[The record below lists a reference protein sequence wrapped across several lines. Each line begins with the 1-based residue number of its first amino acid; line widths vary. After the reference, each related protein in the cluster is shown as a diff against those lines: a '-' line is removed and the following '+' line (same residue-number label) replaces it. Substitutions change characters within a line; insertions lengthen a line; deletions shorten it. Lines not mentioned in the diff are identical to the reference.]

1 MPWQDA
7 RLLAEVLEHVRRE
20 YVERISDQELI
31 EAAIRGLIAD
41 LDPHSAFL
49 DPEQFDEIRIST
61 TGEYS
66 GVGIEVALENGVVK
80 VVNPIE
86 DTPAYKAGVLA
97 GDRILAVDDVPVDV
111 ENLNDTID
119 RMRGRVG
126 TPVKI
131 TIARGPEPKPME
143 FTLARASVQVHS
155 VSQEMLEPGFGYV
168 KITHFSETT
177 TPDLETAI
185 AKLKKASGGALR
197 GMVLDLRNNPG
208 GVLEAAVGVSD
219 VFLDG
224 GLIVT
229 RERSR
234 APTRSSRWTRSPATI
249 STARRSIVLVNGG
262 SASASEIVAGALQD
276 HHRARLVGSQ
286 TYGKG
291 SVQTVMPLS
300 DGHAIKLTTSRY
312 FTPSGASIH
321 QRGIKPDVRD
331 RGRKGRGRSRAA
343 HSRWTCS
350 RIPARFAKAAPTE
363 ARMRAEQPASD
374 NRGFAAAV
382 LLWLH
387 LLVLTAGALQFAIR
401 SAHRAASRCSRSI
414 ALALL
419 TVSMLITRSIPA
431 LQRPLARQHW
441 IDVASRRCR
450 SRCSAS
456 RPARRAARC
465 SPLYA
470 IPLAGIAV
478 AFGSWW
484 LVVLLASSHRCARL
498 DAGLADSADVHR
510 RPGIPDAALQ
520 HVSRRRPQSRC
531 SSPR

>member
-1 MPWQDA
+1 MARTLSRLGAPVRFALVLTVGMVAGFGLSVGRTVKAEREIEPEPPPQQQSAANTPVPWQDA

-80 VVNPIE
+80 VVHPIE
-86 DTPAYKAGVLA
+86 DTPAYRAGVLP

-119 RMRGRVG
+119 RMRGRIG

-131 TIARGPEPKPME
+131 TIARGPEPKSLE
-143 FTLARASVQVHS
+143 FTLSRASVQVHS
-155 VSQEMLEPGFGYV
+155 VTQQLLEPGYGYI

-177 TPDLETAI
+177 TPDLESAI
-185 AKLKKASGGALR
+185 ARLKKANGGTLR

-208 GVLEAAVGVSD
+208 GVLEAAIGVSD

-229 RERSR
+229 ASGR
-234 APTRSSRWTRSPATI
+234 AADAQFTMD
-249 STARRSIVLVNGG
+249 ARPGDDIDGAPLIVLVNSG

-276 HHRARLVGSQ
+276 HQRARLVGSQ

-321 QRGIKPDVRD
+321 QRGIKPDVSVEDTKDGDD
-331 RGRKGRGRSRAA
+331 RALHVA
-343 HSRWTCS
+343 L
-350 RIPARFAKAAPTE
+350 
-363 ARMRAEQPASD
+363 D
-374 NRGFAAAV
+374 
-382 LLWLH
+382 LLKNPG
-387 LLVLTAGALQFAIR
+387 TIR
-401 SAHRAASRCSRSI
+401 QS
-414 ALALL
+414 
-419 TVSMLITRSIPA
+419 
-431 LQRPLARQHW
+431 
-441 IDVASRRCR
+441 
-450 SRCSAS
+450 
-456 RPARRAARC
+456 
-465 SPLYA
+465 
-470 IPLAGIAV
+470 
-478 AFGSWW
+478 
-484 LVVLLASSHRCARL
+484 
-498 DAGLADSADVHR
+498 SAD
-510 RPGIPDAALQ
+510 
-520 HVSRRRPQSRC
+520 
-531 SSPR
+531 